1 MALGSVAG
9 RSSSASPL
17 APRWL
22 FGPWSDLLLGCGL
35 GYAALF
41 VVLAAAGPE
50 VRAAVPVALFPILAL
65 LSGTPHYGATL
76 LRVYERREDRRAY
89 TLFAVH
95 ATLLLWALF
104 VVGLYEVT
112 VGSLL
117 FTLYLTW
124 SPWHYSGQ
132 NYGLAV
138 LFLRRRGIPFSPAA
152 RRLLW
157 GSFVLC
163 YALTFLSLHAGQT
176 TSYAPNA
183 ANAGAIQFLPLGL
196 SPEWALWAL
205 LAAGLLYVQVLG
217 ALAVL
222 LLRVASPR
230 DLLPVAA
237 LVASQALW
245 FAVPVVARAV
255 HALEWLEPLSVQY
268 GNYHFFW
275 IAVAHSV
282 QYLWVTTYYAAR
294 GESSA
299 GRAAYLSKAMLAGA
313 VIWGVPA
320 LLFAPGVLG
329 RMPYD
334 AGLFALVASTV
345 NLHHFVLD
353 GAIWKLRDG
362 RIARILLRRDEAAV
376 PAPAAAPPPRRGWAP
391 GVVWATGALC
401 AALVVLGSLES
412 EFGFRRAAAR
422 GDEARVAQA
431 ARRLAWMGRDGPEIH
446 ARLAEFAAA
455 RGDWEARCA
464 ARPGAPSSAAI
475 LRRSWRS
482 APARS
487 GRARPRRPWPPT
499 RPRWAWT
506 RTSFRRCTA
515 PASRCWRG
523 ASGSGRASFSSAP
536 PASRPAIP
544 PSRRAW
550 SAPAAESFQARP
562 PRSLA

>member
-1 MALGSVAG
+1 MALGSVAA
-9 RSSSASPL
+9 RASSASPS
-17 APRWL
+17 ASRWL
-22 FGPWSDLLLGCGL
+22 FGPGPDLLLGCGL

-41 VVLAAAGPE
+41 VVLAAAGAE
-50 VRAAVPVALFPILAL
+50 VRSAVPVALFPVLAL

-89 TLFAVH
+89 ALFALH
-95 ATLLLWALF
+95 ATVVLWALF
-104 VVGLYEVT
+104 VIGLYEAA

-138 LFLRRRGIPFSPAA
+138 LFLRRRGIPFSRAA

-196 SPEWALWAL
+196 PAEWALWAL
-205 LAAGLLYVQVLG
+205 LALGLLYVQVLG
-217 ALAVL
+217 GLAVL

-230 DLLPVAA
+230 DLVPVAA

-255 HALEWLEPLSVQY
+255 HVLEWLEPLSVEY

-294 GESSA
+294 DESRA
-299 GRAAYLSKAMLAGA
+299 GRAAYLGRAMLAGA
-313 VIWGVPA
+313 LIWGVPV

-362 RIARILLRRDEAAV
+362 RIARILLRRDEAAAAE
-376 PAPAAAPPPRRGWAP
+376 PAPVVPGRGWVR
-391 GVVWATGALC
+391 GLIWATGALC

-422 GDEARVAQA
+422 GDEARVERA

-455 RGDWEARCA
+455 RGDWE
-464 ARPGAPSSAAI
+464 GA
-475 LRRSWRS
+475 LRRTARGAELGRDPAPLVALGARAERQGEAAS
-482 APARS
+482 AVAAYEAALDVDPDFVPALHRA
-487 GRARPRRPWPPT
+487 GLALLARGDRVRARELLER
-499 RPRWAWT
+499 
-506 RTSFRRCTA
+506 
-515 PASRCWRG
+515 ASRL
-523 ASGSGRASFSSAP
+523 AP
-536 PASRPAIP
+536 GDPAIEA
-544 PSRRAW
+544 SLERA
-550 SAPAAESFQARP
+550 RG
-562 PRSLA
+562 

>member
-1 MALGSVAG
+1 MAVGSVAS
-9 RSSSASPL
+9 RAPSAT
-17 APRWL
+17 RWL
-22 FGPWSDLLLGCGL
+22 FGPAPDLLLGCGL
-35 GYAALF
+35 GYALLF
-41 VVLAAAGPE
+41 LVLVAAGPE
-50 VRAAVPVALFPILAL
+50 MRAAVPAGIFPILAL

-89 TLFAVH
+89 ALFAVH
-95 ATLLLWALF
+95 ATVLLWALF
-104 VVGLYEVT
+104 AIGLYEAT
-112 VGSLL
+112 LGSLI

-138 LFLRRRGIPFSPAA
+138 LYLRRRGIPFPLAA

-157 GSFVLC
+157 ASFVLC

-176 TSYAPNA
+176 ASYAPNA
-183 ANAGAIQFLPLGL
+183 ADAGAIRFLSLGI
-196 SPEWALWAL
+196 PEQMALWGL
-205 LAAGLLYVQVLG
+205 LAVGLLYVQVLAAV
-217 ALAVL
+217 ALL

-237 LVASQALW
+237 LVGSQALW

-255 HALEWLEPLSVQY
+255 HVLEWMEPLSVQY

-294 GESSA
+294 DESPS
-299 GRAAYLSKAMLAGA
+299 GRAAYLGKAVLAGA

-334 AGLFALVASTV
+334 AGLFALVAATV

-362 RIARILLRRDEAAV
+362 RIARILVRREEAAA
-376 PAPAAAPPPRRGWAP
+376 PAPALPAGTRGGP
-391 GVVWATGALC
+391 LRGLVWATGAVC
-401 AALVVLGSLES
+401 AAVVVVGSLES
-412 EFGFRRAAAR
+412 EWGFRRAAAR

-431 ARRLAWMGRDGPEIH
+431 ARRLARLGRDGPEIH
-446 ARLAEFAAA
+446 AVLAELAAG
-455 RGDWEARCA
+455 RGDWEGALHRTTRSAELGRDPAPLLALGARAEREGRGTSAVA
-464 ARPGAPSSAAI
+464 AYEAALGVDPDCVPALHRAGLALLARGERARARELLERASRLAPGDAAI
-475 LRRSWRS
+475 EASLIR
-482 APARS
+482 ARS
-487 GRARPRRPWPPT
+487 
-499 RPRWAWT
+499 
-506 RTSFRRCTA
+506 
-515 PASRCWRG
+515 
-523 ASGSGRASFSSAP
+523 
-536 PASRPAIP
+536 
-544 PSRRAW
+544 
-550 SAPAAESFQARP
+550 
-562 PRSLA
+562 